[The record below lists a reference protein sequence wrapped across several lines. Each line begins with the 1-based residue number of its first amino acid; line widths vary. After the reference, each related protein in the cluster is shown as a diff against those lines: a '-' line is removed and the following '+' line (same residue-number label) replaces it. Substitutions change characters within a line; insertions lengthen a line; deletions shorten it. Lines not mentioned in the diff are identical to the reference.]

1 MSYSIV
7 IFGSIFI
14 LKRKP
19 PFSTYKNKSQI
30 SRGKKSGFV
39 YLGFVKTCDELI
51 TGQTFCKDF
60 AVANWRFLAAE
71 LVREKQHF
79 CQNIP
84 WICVCKMSQHYGE
97 ALKSKMPGWL
107 KCSSNS
113 SQVLIW
119 KKIWTPLTNGQIYFK
134 KCQCF
139 IWHFL
144 VLMR

>member
-1 MSYSIV
+1 MASYIGIFWSIL
-7 IFGSIFI
+7 FQ
-14 LKRKP
+14 KRNHHLAHTETKDK
-19 PFSTYKNKSQI
+19 YLGKNT
-30 SRGKKSGFV
+30 GFV
-39 YLGFVKTCDELI
+39 YSELVKTCDELI

-97 ALKSKMPGWL
+97 ALKSKIPGWL